1 MTKLTSRLRGRP
13 RGWFRKVTLLA
24 SGLACAAVLCIGG
37 CPAPTFSQLI
47 PGVTLKKIQ
56 DILADDTITDKDQAL
71 KDLGITD
78 ANYPAAEQLRH
89 ILLNATLPTITTG
102 TTG

>member
-1 MTKLTSRLRGRP
+1 MTTLMSWLGRRP
-13 RGWFRKVTLLA
+13 TGWFRKVTLLA

-56 DILADDTITDKDQAL
+56 DILADDTITDKEQAL

-78 ANYPAAEQLRH
+78 PQLLH
-89 ILLNATLPTITTG
+89 ILLTATLPTITTG
-102 TTG
+102 TAG

>member
-1 MTKLTSRLRGRP
+1 MLEVHRMAAMKSWLCGWPRGCFRKLTL
-13 RGWFRKVTLLA
+13 VTV
-24 SGLACAAVLCIGG
+24 GLACAAAMCVASC
-37 CPAPTFSQLI
+37 AQPTFEQLI

-56 DILADDTITDKDQAL
+56 DILADDTITDKEQAL

-78 ANYPAAEQLRH
+78 EQLLH
-89 ILLNATLPTITTG
+89 ILLNATLPTITTP